1 MHLTANEASRKASE
15 VRILHPPQFI
25 RNMKQNTI
33 ESSVASAILEKNIGS
48 IEIEGATYEIAP
60 PSTAT
65 LILVS
70 EIVST
75 LPIVEKVPNN
85 EIVNSVLHF
94 AKDFR
99 PLGDIAAVLI
109 LGAKN
114 LTEER
119 TITQEKRHLFGL
131 LKRKAE
137 IKVKVDKKAELAK
150 IILENV
156 RPTILFNVV
165 VRRLQDMEIS
175 SFFAI
180 TTSLSEANILKP
192 TKEVV
197 KG

>member
-1 MHLTANEASRKASE
+1 ME
-15 VRILHPPQFI
+15 QY
-25 RNMKQNTI
+25 NTI
-33 ESSVASAILEKNIGS
+33 ENSVAAAILEKSIGS
-48 IEIEGATYEIAP
+48 INIDGVIYEIAP

-65 LILVS
+65 LILIS

-75 LPIVEKVPNN
+75 LPVVNKVPA
-85 EIVNSVLHF
+85 EDIVTSVLHY
-94 AKDFR
+94 AQYYR
-99 PLGDIAAVLI
+99 PIGDIAAILI

-114 LTEER
+114 LIEER
-119 TITQEKRHLFGL
+119 IVAHEKRYLFGL
-131 LKRKAE
+131 IRRKTEAV
-137 IKVKVDKKAELAK
+137 IKVDKKAELAK

-156 RPTILFNVV
+156 RPTTLFNVIV
-165 VRRLQDMEIS
+165 QRLQDMEIG